1 MRDHDDY
8 DAQHAQ
14 AHEHEDAGARVDPE
28 DLPPIWRKHKITPP
42 SRPIDHVHVY
52 IDNQKAGRLD
62 GERCDTLDE
71 YGLRSAFPI
80 LEKGTHEVRLNFRS
94 AYGRGSLGQIALTIE
109 NGFQVEEPEQDS
121 QNDTAV
127 HAAIS
132 AMQGISRVM
141 MQNNERQSRMLLDT
155 VQQNAET
162 QISSHKE
169 LMQMF
174 AMSMERDRE
183 ANRAALERESIRAER
198 EAEREAS
205 RNNSSVD
212 SMREMMAMVV
222 PMLAGG
228 KTESGGDMA
237 TDAFKNFMMQTM
249 IEKGMDQ
256 FQQAM
261 DGGSQDGL
269 GKIIQALGPALA
281 AKFGG
286 ETPPEGAG

>member
-1 MRDHDDY
+1 MRDHDEFE
-8 DAQHAQ
+8 QLHAPAP
-14 AHEHEDAGARVDPE
+14 AHDDAGVRVDPDE
-28 DLPPIWRKHKITPP
+28 LPPIWRKHKITPP

-62 GERCDTLDE
+62 GERCENLDE

-80 LEKGTHEVRLNFRS
+80 LEKGTHEVRLNFRA

-109 NGFQVEEPEQDS
+109 NGFQVQEEEQANPNDS
-121 QNDTAV
+121 AV

-212 SMREMMAMVV
+212 SMREIMAMVV

-228 KTESGGDMA
+228 KAEPGGDMA

-249 IEKGMDQ
+249 IEKGMEQ
-256 FQQAM
+256 FQNAM
-261 DGGSQDGL
+261 DGGSQDGI

-286 ETPPEGAG
+286 EAPPDGAA